1 MGDDS
6 QDSKTGGTVKLYR
19 PKGGA
24 PTLEVRMDG
33 ETLWLSLN
41 QIASLF
47 GRDKSV
53 ISRHLANIF
62 RAKELDR
69 QSVVAVFATTAA
81 DGKTYHVEHFNL
93 DAILSVGYRV
103 NSKEG
108 AQFRIWPTGILAGHL
123 VKGYT
128 TNARRLIELKR
139 TICLTSGDD
148 EHQLLIGEQAS
159 AIVRRVL
166 AEDILALVH
175 PDKHTDKHTPI
186 AAAQKPTKMA
196 PMTLEEARKIV
207 EGLRRTSGVS
217 ALIGKQGYRN
227 LRSSPASGTRPIS
240 PEDRYRTLEEKAA
253 LLLYLLLKNEPF
265 VDGN

>member
-1 MGDDS
+1 M
-6 QDSKTGGTVKLYR
+6 
-19 PKGGA
+19 
-24 PTLEVRMDG
+24 EG

-93 DAILSVGYRV
+93 DVILSVGYRV

-108 AQFRIWPTGILAGHL
+108 AQFRIWATGILAGHL
-123 VKGYT
+123 VNGYT
-128 TNARRLIELKR
+128 ANGQRLIELKQ
-139 TICLTSGDD
+139 TICLTSGNA
-148 EHQLLIGEQAS
+148 EHELLIGEQAS
-159 AIVRRVL
+159 AIVRRAL
-166 AEDILALVH
+166 AEDILALAH
-175 PDKHTDKHTPI
+175 PDKYEDEHTRI
-186 AAAQKPTKMA
+186 APAQKPTQMA
-196 PMTLEEARKIV
+196 PVTLEEARKIV
-207 EGLRRTSGVS
+207 EGLRRTSGLS
-217 ALIGKQGYRN
+217 ALLGKQGYQN
-227 LRSSPASGTRPIS
+227 LHGSPASGTQPIS

>member
-1 MGDDS
+1 MEG
-6 QDSKTGGTVKLYR
+6 K
-19 PKGGA
+19 
-24 PTLEVRMDG
+24 
-33 ETLWLSLN
+33 TLWLSLN

-62 RAKELDR
+62 RTKELDR

-81 DGKTYHVEHFNL
+81 DGKTYRVEHFNL

-108 AQFRIWPTGILAGHL
+108 AQFRIWATGILAGHL

-128 TNARRLIELKR
+128 TNSRRLIELKQ
-139 TICLTSGDD
+139 TLCLTSGND

-166 AEDILALVH
+166 AEEILALAH
-175 PDKHTDKHTPI
+175 PDKHEDEHTHN

-196 PMTLEEARKIV
+196 PVTLEEARKVV

-217 ALIGKQGYRN
+217 GLLGKHGYQN
-227 LRSSPASGTRPIS
+227 LRGSPASGTQPIS

-253 LLLYLLLKNEPF
+253 LLLYLLLKNESV